1 MVSIIRQRE
10 RQRNRLLKILL
21 NAWVIRRQV
30 PRFPGRLQRLF
41 VLPCVKVPQAGQVPG
56 MLSPGGRLTD
66 VGSGPLGDGQ
76 GPACGPKHTVP
87 VLLVVGQV
95 RQVQPGLPEMG
106 CLANRPE
113 NPPFR
118 LSRHLQG
125 KIILRQQ
132 AHGGTPF
139 IRPSGCRQGQMPL
152 EHGNALLPPPVEKC
166 TLRSLLG
173 SSSTASSSRGRY
185 CPRLLLRS
193 AWCSR
198 QTPSTYRAWGAPPS
212 NWSTSW
218 TGFTQRQPFL
228 RWILS
233 YQNTIPSRPSGRKFQ
248 T

>member
-10 RQRNRLLKILL
+10 RQRNRLLPSPASSRRQFPFDELKILL

-76 GPACGPKHTVP
+76 GPACGPEHTVP

-125 KIILRQQ
+125 K
-132 AHGGTPF
+132 
-139 IRPSGCRQGQMPL
+139 
-152 EHGNALLPPPVEKC
+152 
-166 TLRSLLG
+166 
-173 SSSTASSSRGRY
+173 
-185 CPRLLLRS
+185 
-193 AWCSR
+193 
-198 QTPSTYRAWGAPPS
+198 
-212 NWSTSW
+212 
-218 TGFTQRQPFL
+218 
-228 RWILS
+228 
-233 YQNTIPSRPSGRKFQ
+233 
-248 T
+248 